1 MNLIATEAQF
11 TTVSSPFSLKNTRK
25 NIMKP
30 PFTAITAITL
40 AAAVLISANAFAQS
54 FELTS
59 ADVSSAAPIAAQHVF
74 AGFGCTGG
82 NISPAL
88 AWKNPPA
95 GTKSFAVM
103 LHDQDAPTGGAGFW
117 HWVVVN
123 LPATATGLPRGAGA
137 ASGNALPEAAR
148 QINTD
153 FGAPGYGGPCPPQGR
168 EPHRYTF
175 TVYALKV
182 DKLDLPANATA
193 SLTGFMVNGN
203 ALGKASF
210 VARYGR

>member
-1 MNLIATEAQF
+1 M
-11 TTVSSPFSLKNTRK
+11 KNTFLTL
-25 NIMKP
+25 
-30 PFTAITAITL
+30 FTAV
-40 AAAVLISANAFAQS
+40 AAVTGAASAH
-54 FELTS
+54 
-59 ADVSSAAPIAAQHVF
+59 ADKFTLSSTDIAPGKTIAMQHVF
-74 AGFGCTGG
+74 NGFGCTGG

-88 AWKNPPA
+88 SWKNPPA

-103 LHDQDAPTGGAGFW
+103 VHDPDAPTGGAGFW

-123 LPATATGLPRGAGA
+123 LPASATSLPQGAGA
-137 ASGNALPEAAR
+137 ADGKALPETAR

-153 FGAPGYGGPCPPQGR
+153 FGTPGWGGPCPPQSDK
-168 EPHRYTF
+168 PHRYNF

-203 ALGKASF
+203 AIGKAKLTGLF
-210 VARYGR
+210 GR

>member
-1 MNLIATEAQF
+1 MKSSSVPYALAIAT
-11 TTVSSPFSLKNTRK
+11 
-25 NIMKP
+25 
-30 PFTAITAITL
+30 
-40 AAAVLISANAFAQS
+40 LISSGAQAQS
-54 FELTS
+54 FDLS
-59 ADVSSAAPIAAQHVF
+59 SPDVSSNAPIASQFVF
-74 AGFGCTGG
+74 NGFGCTGG
-82 NISPAL
+82 NLSPAL

-117 HWVVVN
+117 HWIVVN
-123 LPATATGLPRGAGA
+123 LPANATSLPQGAGA
-137 ASGNALPEAAR
+137 ADGKALPVGAS

-153 FGAPGYGGPCPPQGR
+153 FGSPGYGGPCPPQGR
-168 EPHRYTF
+168 EAHRYTF

-182 DKLDLPANATA
+182 EKLELPASATA

>member
-1 MNLIATEAQF
+1 MK
-11 TTVSSPFSLKNTRK
+11 TTLTSTLRHV
-25 NIMKP
+25 
-30 PFTAITAITL
+30 AVATL
-40 AAAVLISANAFAQS
+40 ALSGALATSTTFAQS

-59 ADVSSAAPIAAQHVF
+59 PDLSSTAPIAMKHVF
-74 AGFGCTGG
+74 NGFGCTGG
-82 NISPAL
+82 NVSPTL
-88 AWKNPPA
+88 NWKNAPA

-103 LHDQDAPTGGAGFW
+103 VHDQDAPTGGAGFW

-123 LPATATGLPRGAGA
+123 LPASSTGLASGVGDGKNGGATLPAGA
-137 ASGNALPEAAR
+137 L

-153 FGAPGYGGPCPPQGR
+153 FGQPGWGGPCPPQGR
-168 EPHRYTF
+168 APHRYTF

-203 ALGKASF
+203 ALAKASIEAKF
-210 VARYGR
+210 GR